1 MLDSKNQSG
10 HWKFHAR
17 ECLLKLQINPLCVFL
32 PEVSNLQGEMQTS
45 RSASILLGDIAVNIR
60 TIIKPKPKSGAFIVT
75 ESGTARVVPSA
86 LLRNPR
92 VKADVA
98 QMRIIFNRHTAKK
111 AAAQE

>member
-1 MLDSKNQSG
+1 M
-10 HWKFHAR
+10 
-17 ECLLKLQINPLCVFL
+17 
-32 PEVSNLQGEMQTS
+32 
-45 RSASILLGDIAVNIR
+45 NIR
-60 TIIKPKPKSGAFIVT
+60 TIIKSEPKSGAFIVT

-86 LLRNPR
+86 LLRSPR